1 MLRQSL
7 GRHSWSRL
15 LPLLTSGPAILESP
29 VACRARGVL
38 LSNRWL
44 SAAPVPQEEA
54 HLDAEDTAAAQK
66 AVHERLVFELFGIR
80 ERFRESVSA
89 STSPEGR
96 VHRPI
101 RRGDEPI
108 LYVTPLR
115 ELIKVMQGTSKEGG
129 ADMLRAWER
138 QIDNET
144 QALEEAVERYKKGVE
159 DMKKRGEYAELTP
172 ARRMILQWFEPLR
185 DAIAREQR
193 AIILKDTEMEYGRMK
208 YGPFLILLSPEQL
221 AVMTLHIAIM
231 AMMRGEK
238 QKQHISAKKLRSF
251 GGQCVLSTL
260 SVSLGTAIRMQVGL
274 ENVRLRLEREN
285 SAREHVSERLKRI
298 VGEKT
303 FQKLAKGG
311 PALGVLSDEY
321 LKAEFN
327 RGLAQI
333 RDSPDL
339 PNDVLDWFEGVEG
352 LSIVDRLENLRQRLK
367 VNRQKVDC
375 DKIRAGKLRLS
386 RAEKMFWTTPEWTD
400 LDFMHIGTALIN
412 LLIKST
418 TITVPNPNW
427 DPANPDSAPRQIEEK
442 AFWHQVVGVHQGRT
456 LRKVGKVFCHH
467 DVIRQLTNVREVH
480 DLLAPRFQPM
490 LIPPLPWRSLDS
502 GGHLI
507 IRQNITRA
515 HHYQDGHLQRKA
527 LHIAQERP
535 PDGLSRVFDALT
547 TIDEVGWRVNKPV
560 FEVVEK
566 AWAAGMRIVGFPSK
580 TDIAPL
586 EASTSLRF
594 RTDNNGRQLLV
605 TMTDKETWAEERDRF
620 YANRRRKKKNCE
632 MYSMRSDLSLKL
644 MVADKFKDEPRFYY
658 PHTLD
663 FRGRA
668 YPLHA
673 HLNHMGSDV
682 CRGILTFADAKPL
695 GPDGLGWLYVLI
707 ANSWGQKVDK
717 QSFEGRRHFVQRNLE
732 SVLDSAERPLDGHR
746 WWIKAEKPWQCLA
759 ACMEVRDA
767 LASGNPAAFP
777 SRLPVQM
784 DGSCNGLQHY
794 AALGRD
800 AEGGN
805 AVNLR
810 PNSAPQD
817 VYGEIAATVRETVAV
832 DAAQGVPEAIA
843 LLDQID
849 RKLVKQTVMTSVY
862 GVTFIGA
869 RLQIQNRLVE
879 RGWANNDALYRC
891 STYAAK
897 MVLKGLDQNFD
908 KATGIMQWL
917 GQCAQ
922 VITSNGQAVAW
933 HTPLGLPVIQP
944 YREKSQHIVVT
955 VLQRVVVHMKNA
967 DLPVLKRRQRT
978 AFSPNYIHSLDSTHM
993 MLTALACKQDGI
1005 TFAGVHDSF
1014 WTHAGDAPALAQKLR
1029 RTFVDLHSQPLLGQ
1043 LLAEFKTRFPD
1054 MAHQFPPLPATGDLD
1069 LNEVLDSE
1077 YFFS

>member
-1 MLRQSL
+1 MVQVE
-7 GRHSWSRL
+7 
-15 LPLLTSGPAILESP
+15 T
-29 VACRARGVL
+29 
-38 LSNRWL
+38 
-44 SAAPVPQEEA
+44 
-54 HLDAEDTAAAQK
+54 TAAQK

-80 ERFRESVSA
+80 ESFRERVSA
-89 STSPEGR
+89 STSPDGH

-138 QIDNET
+138 QIDSET
-144 QALEEAVERYKKGVE
+144 GTLEEAVERYKKAVA
-159 DMKKRGEYAELTP
+159 DMKKRGEFAELAP
-172 ARRMILQWFEPLR
+172 ARRMMLQWFEPLR

-193 AIILKDTEMEYGRMK
+193 AVILKDNKMVEGRVK

-221 AVMTLHIAIM
+221 AVMTLHSAVM
-231 AMMRGEK
+231 SLMRGEK
-238 QKQHISAKKLRSF
+238 LKQPGVGSHKARSF
-251 GGQCVLSTL
+251 GGQCILSSL
-260 SVSLGTAIRMQVGL
+260 SVNLGKAIQTQVGL

-285 SAREHVSERLKRI
+285 NARELVSERLKQI
-298 VGEKT
+298 VGEET
-303 FQKLAKGG
+303 FQKLTKGG
-311 PALGVLSDEY
+311 PALRVLSDAHV
-321 LKAEFN
+321 KAEFN

-352 LSIVDRLENLRQRLK
+352 LSIGDRLENLRQRLQ
-367 VNRQKVDC
+367 VNKRKGDVA
-375 DKIRAGKLRLS
+375 KIRAGKLSLS
-386 RAEKMFWTTPEWTD
+386 NAEKKFWTTPEWTP
-400 LDFMHIGTALIN
+400 LDFVHIGNALIN

-418 TITVPNPNW
+418 TIRVPNPNW
-427 DPANPDSAPRQIEEK
+427 DPANPEAAPRQIEEK
-442 AFWHQVVGVHQGRT
+442 AFWHEVHAVT
-456 LRKVGKVFCHH
+456 YGKVLKRIGKVLCHY
-467 DVIRQLTNVREVH
+467 DILRQLSTVREVH
-480 DLLAPRFQPM
+480 DLLTPRFQPM
-490 LIPPLPWRSLDS
+490 LIPPLPWRSPDS

-507 IRQNITRA
+507 MRHNITRS
-515 HHYQDGHLQRKA
+515 HKFQEDHWQQKA
-527 LHIAQERP
+527 LLIAQERS
-535 PDGLSRVFDALT
+535 PDGLSRVYDALT
-547 TIDEVGWRVNKPV
+547 TIGEVAWRVNKPV
-560 FEVVEK
+560 LEVVEK
-566 AWAAGMRIVGFPSK
+566 AWAAGMHITGLPFK
-580 TDIAPL
+580 TDMAPI
-586 EASTSLRF
+586 EASTSSRF
-594 RTDNNGRQLLV
+594 RTDNNGRQLLI
-605 TMTDKETWAEERDRF
+605 TMTGEETWAEERKRF
-620 YANRRRKKKNCE
+620 NANRRRKKKNCE
-632 MYSMRSDLSLKL
+632 MYSLRSDLNLKL
-644 MVADKFKDEPRFYY
+644 MVAEKFKDEPRFYY

-682 CRGILTFADAKPL
+682 CRGMLTFADAKPL

-717 QSFEGRRHFVQRNLE
+717 QNFEGRRRFVQRNLE

-800 AEGGN
+800 SEGGN

-810 PNSAPQD
+810 PNPAPQD

-832 DAAQGVPEAIA
+832 DAALGVPQAIA
-843 LLDQID
+843 LRDQID

-869 RLQIQNRLVE
+869 RLQIQNRLIE
-879 RGWANNDALYRC
+879 RGWANNDALYKC
-891 STYAAK
+891 SNYAAK

-908 KATGIMQWL
+908 KATGIMRWL
-917 GQCAQ
+917 GQCAK
-922 VITSNGQAVAW
+922 VVTGNGHAVAW

-944 YREKSQHIVVT
+944 YRERNQHIVAT
-955 VLQRVVVHMKNA
+955 VLQRVVVHMNNA
-967 DLPVLKRRQRT
+967 DLPVMKRRQRT

-1005 TFAGVHDSF
+1005 AFAGVHDSF
-1014 WTHAGDAPALAQKLR
+1014 WTHAADAPALAQKLR
-1029 RTFVDLHSQPLLGQ
+1029 RTFVDLHSQPLLAQ
-1043 LLAEFKTRFPD
+1043 LLAEFRARFPD
-1054 MAHQFPPLPATGDLD
+1054 LAHQFPPLPATGDLD